1 MFYRQRQH
9 TQLVPVKTLA
19 FSNVR
24 IVALATPIVTI
35 RIAAEFLLPYCLNA
49 KHLMGRPKRD
59 GMNRSRAYWMRWSK
73 RQLQPGV
80 DIGAEAEPVVKRGS
94 EVT

>member
-1 MFYRQRQH
+1 MERQLKTMFYRQRQH

-35 RIAAEFLLPYCLNA
+35 RIAAVLFEC
-49 KHLMGRPKRD
+49 
-59 GMNRSRAYWMRWSK
+59 
-73 RQLQPGV
+73 
-80 DIGAEAEPVVKRGS
+80 
-94 EVT
+94 

>member
-1 MFYRQRQH
+1 MLFWM
-9 TQLVPVKTLA
+9 V
-19 FSNVR
+19 
-24 IVALATPIVTI
+24 
-35 RIAAEFLLPYCLNA
+35 CLNA

-59 GMNRSRAYWMRWSK
+59 GMNRSRAYWMRWSM